1 MTDIKINQV
10 TKDYGENRGVFA
22 LDFEIKK
29 GEIFGFVGPNGS
41 GKTTTIRQIMGFI
54 KSDSGNIMIRG
65 LDAQQEATETK
76 KYIGYIPGEISFPDL
91 PTGIS
96 FIRSQAEF
104 WKLKD
109 LGFADDL
116 IKILQIDLTANPR
129 KMSKGMK
136 QKTAVIAALMNDS
149 EILILDEPTT
159 GLDPLMRK
167 HFLDILEREKAKG
180 KTIFISSNIFQELE
194 TLCDRVALIK
204 DGRIIDIAVLEEIR
218 NPRKRE
224 YKIEFLA
231 NDDYQ
236 SFKELSYDFIRL
248 KEKQNQVILKVDVK
262 ETSRLISDLANYKV
276 KFLSENKYSL
286 EKYFQEKINI
296 LEAGKEYDQQTFIK
310 TIN

>member
-1 MTDIKINQV
+1 MADIRLNEV
-10 TKDYGENRGVFA
+10 TKDYGHERGVFN

-29 GEIFGFVGPNGS
+29 GEIFGFVGPNGA

-54 KSDSGNIMIRG
+54 KPSAGSIEIRG
-65 LDAQQEATETK
+65 LDAYSDATETK
-76 KYIGYIPGEISFPDL
+76 NFIGYIPGEIAFPDL
-91 PTGIS
+91 STGHS

-109 LGFADDL
+109 LGFADEL
-116 IKILQIDLTANPR
+116 VKILQIDLSANPR

-194 TLCDRVALIK
+194 ELCDRVALIK
-204 DGRIIDIAVLEEIR
+204 DGRIIDIAVMEDIR
-218 NPRKRE
+218 NPKKRE
-224 YKIEFLA
+224 YKIEFLEK
-231 NDDYQ
+231 DDFE
-236 SFKELSYDFIRL
+236 SFRKLPYEFIRI
-248 KEKQNQVILKVDVK
+248 KDDQNQVIIKIDVNDTGK
-262 ETSRLISDLANYKV
+262 LIRDLSEHRI
-276 KFLSENKYSL
+276 KFISENKYSL
-286 EKYFQEKINI
+286 EKYFKEKF
-296 LEAGKEYDQQTFIK
+296 DQFEEGAEDDQ
-310 TIN
+310 